1 MNMAG
6 SRYEGRQKV
15 GLSLS
20 LALFGSVIFLVFFF
34 FFFETMTCV
43 SEVLREEVGRD
54 KGRKKKKGGRGD
66 QVFCTHSA
74 RRWAP
79 ISQMGTHNEI
89 SVEDAYY
96 GLLAKPDCMMV

>member
-1 MNMAG
+1 
-6 SRYEGRQKV
+6 
-15 GLSLS
+15 
-20 LALFGSVIFLVFFF
+20 
-34 FFFETMTCV
+34 MTCV
-43 SEVLREEVGRD
+43 SEVGREEVGRD
-54 KGRKKKKGGRGD
+54 KGRKKKKRRPRRSG
-66 QVFCTHSA
+66 FCTHSA

>member
-1 MNMAG
+1 MKDDK
-6 SRYEGRQKV
+6 RQKV

-34 FFFETMTCV
+34 FFFFETMTCV
-43 SEVLREEVGRD
+43 SEVGREEVGRD
-54 KGRKKKKGGRGD
+54 KGRKKKRRPRRSS
-66 QVFCTHSA
+66 FCTHSA